1 MNERET
7 NRLAVPVNERDHVLG
22 PANAPVTVVNY
33 FDYECPDCQKQ
44 HRVIDKLAREL
55 LDEVRLIHRHF
66 PLVKV
71 HPHSLRAAEAAEA
84 AGAQGRFWEMSRL
97 LYLNPG
103 KLEDK
108 DLRKYAREVGLDLK
122 RFDDEMS
129 SGIYAEQILKDRY
142 ISLINGI
149 TGTPT
154 TFINEVRYAMGGVE
168 LIDVV
173 KDIIKG
179 QRAAE

>member
-22 PANAPVTVVNY
+22 PANAAVTVVNY
-33 FDYECPDCQKQ
+33 GDYECPDCQKR
-44 HRVIDKLAREL
+44 HRVIDKMVYEL
-55 LDEVRLIHRHF
+55 LDKVRLIHRHF

-97 LYLNPG
+97 LYLNPS

-108 DLRKYAREVGLDLK
+108 DLRKYAKESGLDLK
-122 RFDDEMS
+122 KFDEEMS
-129 SGIYAEQILKDRY
+129 SGLYAEQILKDRY

-154 TFINEVRYAMGGVE
+154 TFINEVRYAMGGLE

-173 KDIIKG
+173 KDILRG